1 MQYFPN
7 LSFVFLLCI
16 LWVWQYFTY
25 FLFTQI
31 LSVIS
36 SMISDF
42 CVILCVMVSSPKYS
56 MASSNVVMMLDFTMK
71 FDPSEFIL
79 VFCMRQLCTFTLFPE
94 KPSLNSNK
102 IYFMNHNNLT
112 DLKRELL
119 YIN

>member
-1 MQYFPN
+1 
-7 LSFVFLLCI
+7 
-16 LWVWQYFTY
+16 
-25 FLFTQI
+25 
-31 LSVIS
+31 
-36 SMISDF
+36 MISDF

-94 KPSLNSNK
+94 KTSLNSNK